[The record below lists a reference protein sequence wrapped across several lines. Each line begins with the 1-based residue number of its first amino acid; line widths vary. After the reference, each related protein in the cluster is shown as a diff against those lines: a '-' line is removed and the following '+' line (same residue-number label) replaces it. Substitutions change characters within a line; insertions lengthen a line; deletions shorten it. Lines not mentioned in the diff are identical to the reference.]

1 MVRDSAGYQFD
12 FSGGALCL
20 DFANTLGDRPR
31 SAEEHLHEWRDLVAW
46 AEQAGVLSAPEAV
59 AVRAAGAK
67 DQKASAKA
75 LARALALREALYRI
89 FAGLA
94 GGQPASRADVE
105 LLNAELASAMPH
117 ARIGARDGAFAWTW
131 ADSKPSLDR
140 LLWPVA
146 RSAADVLV
154 SPDCVRL
161 RECASH
167 VCSWLFLDRSPTQRR
182 RWCSMKTCGNRAKA
196 RRFYARQQETNQ

>member
-1 MVRDSAGYQFD
+1 MSGDPAAYQFD

-31 SAEEHLHEWRDLVAW
+31 RSEEHVSGWRDLIAW
-46 AEQAGVLSAPEAV
+46 AEQAGLVSSREAA
-59 AVRAAGAK
+59 AVRTAAAK
-67 DQKASAKA
+67 DARASDRT
-75 LARALALREALYRI
+75 LTRALALREALYRT

-94 GGQPASRADVE
+94 AGRAPATEDLD
-105 LLNAELASAMPH
+105 LLNAHLAAALPH
-117 ARIGARDGAFAWTW
+117 ARIESRDGRFAWGW
-131 ADSKPSLDR
+131 ERHAPSLDR

-146 RSAADVLV
+146 RSAADLLV
-154 SPDCVRL
+154 SPEHVRL

-167 VCSWLFLDRSPTQRR
+167 VCSWLFVDNSPTQRR

-196 RRFYARQQETNQ
+196 RRFYARQRESAQ

>member
-1 MVRDSAGYQFD
+1 MAAAGYQFD

-31 SAEEHLHEWRDLVAW
+31 STEEHLHDWRDLVAW
-46 AEQAGVLSAPEAV
+46 AEQAGVLSASEAV
-59 AVRAAGAK
+59 AVRSAGAK
-67 DQKASAKA
+67 DPKASAKS
-75 LARALALREALYRI
+75 LARALALREGLYRI
-89 FAGLA
+89 FAALA
-94 GGQPASRADVE
+94 GGHQPARSDVD

-117 ARIGARDGAFAWTW
+117 ARIGARDGAFTWTW
-131 ADSKPSLDR
+131 ADSRPSVDR

-154 SPDCVRL
+154 SPERVRL
-161 RECASH
+161 RECASP

-196 RRFYARQQETNQ
+196 RAFYSRQREAQ